1 MTLNKSGVILFTE
14 HYQKAVSFYENVL
27 GLGVRERKTNLTV
40 FDFGGSYL
48 MVEVGGFSSPIEKDR
63 HSNPTVLRLDID
75 DFDETVLSLKRMN
88 VPVEVDAFDWG
99 RIGSLVDPDGNRIE
113 LKDSKFQA
121 VPAP

>member
-27 GLGVRERKTNLTV
+27 GLEVRERKNNLTV

-48 MVEVGGFSSPIEKDR
+48 MVEVGGFSSPVEKDR
-63 HSNPTVLRLDID
+63 RSNPTVLRLDID
-75 DFDETVLSLKRMN
+75 DFDETVLSLKKQHIA
-88 VPVEVDAFDWG
+88 VAVSSFDWG

-113 LKDSKFQA
+113 LKDSKFEA
-121 VPAP
+121 VPAL